1 MACSGL
7 GRLGCVVLGLLASS
21 AYGVDSLGGDSVASD
36 FDTFSAN
43 FFGITWKVEVSSFV
57 YDSSSASVPA
67 GAPDPGVGETLLAY
81 LTNNV
86 GDGLPSDIA
95 VNDFSIGN
103 PDALPIFSQGAATAV
118 PTGLL
123 AADRSDPRN
132 FFVNPLSVQYNWQD
146 LEFPP
151 PATTVLKVGQW
162 SVVYY
167 LFEGTWTNVNGT
179 VIGGGIPDNEGI
191 PGPMIPE
198 PASLLLFGV
207 SLGLICFRRGR

>member
-57 YDSSSASVPA
+57 YDQTSLTVPL
-67 GAPDPGVGETLLAY
+67 GAPDPGAGETLLAY
-81 LTNNV
+81 VTNNT
-86 GDGLPSDIA
+86 GNGLPSDIA

-103 PDALPIFSQGAATAV
+103 PDALPILAQGAA
-118 PTGLL
+118 L
-123 AADRSDPRN
+123 AIPLGFNPLDRSDPRN
-132 FFVNPLSVQYNWQD
+132 FFINPLSVQYNWQN
-146 LEFPP
+146 LAFPP
-151 PATTVLKVGQW
+151 PATTVLNVGQW
-162 SVVYY
+162 SVVYF

-179 VIGGGIPDNEGI
+179 IIGGGIPDNESI

-198 PASLLLFGV
+198 PATLLMFGI
-207 SLGLICFRRGR
+207 SFGLMCFRRGR